1 MCVKKNNVEVYSKE
15 RVSLVRM
22 QDENTNSGGKQEK
35 TSHVVKGKNDD
46 GYLMIGKR

>member
-1 MCVKKNNVEVYSKE
+1 MCEKKPNVEVYSKQ

-22 QDENTNSGGKQEK
+22 EDENTNSGGKQEK
-35 TSHVVKGKNDD
+35 TSHVVKGKNDG

>member
-1 MCVKKNNVEVYSKE
+1 VEVYSKQ

-35 TSHVVKGKNDD
+35 TSHVVKETNDG